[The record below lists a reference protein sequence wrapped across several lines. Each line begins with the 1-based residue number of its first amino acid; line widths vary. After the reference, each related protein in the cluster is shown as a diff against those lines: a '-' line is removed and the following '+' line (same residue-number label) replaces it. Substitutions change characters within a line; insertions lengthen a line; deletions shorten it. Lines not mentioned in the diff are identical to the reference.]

1 MSDQDTGYEPSACGS
16 DELNGISHHLPGAYS
31 YIYDL
36 LAEYKDI
43 ISRVAEA
50 IQKLNLEMD
59 ADYDYSDERLRDLLI
74 GMKDQMDQHYSA
86 VQCAG
91 EKFSKICDDLN
102 EISYYGFIWDY
113 IFENYVDDKN
123 DSITD

>member
-16 DELNGISHHLPGAYS
+16 AEISDISLLLPGSYS

-36 LAEYKDI
+36 LAEYKVL

-50 IQKLNLEMD
+50 IQKLNHEMD

-74 GMKDQMDQHYSA
+74 GMKKRMDQHYSE
-86 VQCAG
+86 VQLAG
-91 EKFSKICDDLN
+91 EKFSSICDDLD
-102 EISYYGFIWDY
+102 EMSTYGFIWDN
-113 IFENYVDDKN
+113 IFEKYVDDKN
-123 DSITD
+123 ECQIK